1 MSQGLCRLPSR
12 ASLPSAESRF
22 ICGARA
28 RMAACTAEAAAS
40 EESLRAAPRRR
51 RAARRPRLGG
61 RKKATLWQKAAASSP
76 FVPWGTPRTVNERS
90 DARSGLLARIT

>member
-40 EESLRAAPRRR
+40 EGSLGSRAACVGAVPRVGLTDRHLVVGEEESHIKS
-51 RAARRPRLGG
+51 AVTESEFVEFSTSVPPIFPLG
-61 RKKATLWQKAAASSP
+61 
-76 FVPWGTPRTVNERS
+76 F
-90 DARSGLLARIT
+90 